1 MLYATLPAPH
11 LQQMK
16 VVAKEPLIGGVRFN
30 IGAKTPYEPSE
41 ALQKIITAIGNKEF
55 WIDLKGRQ
63 PRVIRWG
70 DPTYGDIVINHN
82 ISVDLPAEVVIRHDR
97 TTRIVAVEK
106 NKIYVDPQ
114 TMFAVGEGQALNI
127 HGNNLVIEGYFTE
140 DDIQFAKAAQD
151 LGIHRYMLSY
161 VEQASDISDMIA
173 MDPQAKIVAKIET
186 LKGLEFVRDIYPSFN
201 GSIRLMAAMDDLY
214 LNIGPDETAIIEALE
229 SIIDADPNAIAA
241 SRLFLSLETSEKPSL
256 PDLAF
261 YCFLESIGYE
271 SFMLSDNL
279 CKNQEAF
286 ARTMG
291 AINRYNGQKKTE
303 RRKNRVRDYLKRVGL
318 WR

>member
-11 LQQMK
+11 LQQMR
-16 VVAKEPLIGGVRFN
+16 VVAKEPLIDGVRFN
-30 IGAKTPYEPSE
+30 IGAKTPFSPMET
-41 ALQKIITAIGNKEF
+41 LQRITSAIGSKEF

-70 DPTYGDIVINHN
+70 DPTYGDIIINHN

-97 TTRIVAVEK
+97 TTQIVAVK
-106 NKIYVDPQ
+106 GNRIFVDPQ
-114 TMFAVGEGQALNI
+114 TMYAVGEGQALNI

-161 VEQASDISDMIA
+161 VERASDISDMIA
-173 MDPQAKIVAKIET
+173 LDPQAKIIAKIET
-186 LKGLEFVRDIYPSFN
+186 LEGLKFVRDIYPSFN
-201 GSIRLMAAMDDLY
+201 GSVRLMAAMDDLY
-214 LNIGPDETAIIEALE
+214 LNIGTDETAMIQALE
-229 SIIDADPNAIAA
+229 SIIDADPGAIAA
-241 SRLFLSLETSEKPSL
+241 SRLFLSLEGGEKPSL

-279 CKNQEAF
+279 CKNHEAF
-286 ARTMG
+286 ARTIA
-291 AINRYNGQKKTE
+291 AIRRYNGQKKNE
-303 RRKNRVRDYLKRVGL
+303 GRENRVRGYLKRVGL